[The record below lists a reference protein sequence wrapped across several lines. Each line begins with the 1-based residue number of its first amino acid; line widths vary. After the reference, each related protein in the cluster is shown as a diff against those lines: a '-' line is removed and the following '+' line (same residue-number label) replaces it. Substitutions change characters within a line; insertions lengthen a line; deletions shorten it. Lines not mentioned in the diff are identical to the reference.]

1 VNELASNLM
10 DSNVL
15 RFPNYHVGH
24 HRLNVDER
32 SVFNAKLDLIM
43 NSGVF
48 RNGTFSEALSGTLV
62 KRTGYK
68 YAIPTDSGTTALAII
83 TAFVNSVRKLK
94 YIAAPSITYQATYN
108 AIARA
113 LPNVIY
119 DQPSLFPNQG
129 RDRKTKRSEYPD
141 DVVVLNRAYAPAHEL
156 SVDFMKEHD
165 AVVTVGLGGK
175 HDTFTSPDIIVI
187 EDCCQDWITKPHTG
201 NHRAISFD
209 PNKIVTGMSGGG
221 AILTDSQQLAAFA
234 SAAIVNGFQIG
245 VGADIVLSPVFGKH
259 SITEVDA
266 LHVLIMLEN
275 VQERLDARRKVM
287 DLYKQAFPSTLF
299 YEGEQDHDMSKALLF
314 LSPKDENLLV
324 KLNETLAQKNLGQVR
339 HLYESCLKEVHVWS
353 LPLSERFQPCPALDE
368 LISTITSGPY

>member
-1 VNELASNLM
+1 MNAPASNLK
-10 DSNVL
+10 DSNIL

-24 HRLNVDER
+24 HRLSVDER

-48 RNGTFSEALSGTLV
+48 RNGTFSEALSGALV

-83 TAFVNSVRKLK
+83 TAFVNSIRKLK
-94 YIAAPSITYQATYN
+94 YIAAPAITYQATYN

-119 DQPSLFPNQG
+119 DQPSLFPTQG
-129 RDRKTKRSEYPD
+129 GKQKAKRGEYPN
-141 DVVVLNRAYAPAHEL
+141 DVVVLNRTYAPAHEL

-209 PNKIVTGMSGGG
+209 PSKIVTGMSGGG

-234 SAAIVNGFQIG
+234 SAAIANGVQP
-245 VGADIVLSPVFGKH
+245 ADSAEVILSPVFGKH
-259 SITEVDA
+259 TITEVDA
-266 LHVLIMLEN
+266 LHVLIMLES

-287 DLYKQAFPSTLF
+287 DLYKQAFPVTLF

-314 LSPKDENLLV
+314 FSAKDENSV
-324 KLNETLAQKNLGQVR
+324 IKLNETLIQKNLGQVR
-339 HLYESCLKEVHVWS
+339 RLYESCLKEVHVWS

-368 LISTITSGPY
+368 LIDMVACGPY